1 MWCSVLEYSTIN
13 SNFCVLVMINM
24 QLYKA
29 KLFYC
34 GDMSIN
40 LKSMVF
46 LWMCW
51 SWFWKSLQE
60 IQWYVLFMLDW
71 KQKNWKTSYPWI
83 YEDKMTQCSINAIM
97 PTDDALI
104 TAIRCHFQSF
114 DHDASGKYFDFLQS
128 NDLHK
133 AWYIL
138 SSDIKKIPLEDYSGY
153 LFLCWC
159 NGNSDGNAGHMFI
172 SVSKFITV
180 CSDCASYKRN
190 KQ

>member
-1 MWCSVLEYSTIN
+1 
-13 SNFCVLVMINM
+13 M
-24 QLYKA
+24 QLCKA

-40 LKSMVF
+40 LKKHGFLMDVLVIVLKVTSRNSMVCVIHAG
-46 LWMCW
+46 L
-51 SWFWKSLQE
+51 KA
-60 IQWYVLFMLDW
+60 
-71 KQKNWKTSYPWI
+71 KKWKTSYPWI

-128 NDLHK
+128 NDWHK

-138 SSDIKKIPLEDYSGY
+138 SSDIKQIQLDSSGC
-153 LFLCWC
+153 LFLC
-159 NGNSDGNAGHMFI
+159 
-172 SVSKFITV
+172 
-180 CSDCASYKRN
+180 
-190 KQ
+190 